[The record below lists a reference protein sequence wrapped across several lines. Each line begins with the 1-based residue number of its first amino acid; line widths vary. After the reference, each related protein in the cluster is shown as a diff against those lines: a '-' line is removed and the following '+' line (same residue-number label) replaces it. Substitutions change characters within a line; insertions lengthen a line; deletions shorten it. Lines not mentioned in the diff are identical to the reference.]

1 MPVKFLADANLDQD
15 IVTGLVRRQGE
26 IDFALPQDMIREG
39 MKDPEVLQVAASFD
53 RILVTHDVRTMPKHF
68 GQFVTRHA
76 SSGVILVPA
85 KMAIGTVIEELLMIW
100 ELSEP
105 GDWQNRI
112 RRLPL

>member
-1 MPVKFLADANLDQD
+1 
-15 IVTGLVRRQGE
+15 
-26 IDFALPQDMIREG
+26 
-39 MKDPEVLQVAASFD
+39 MKDPEVLELAAASD

-68 GQFVTRHA
+68 GEFVTRHA
-76 SSGVILVPA
+76 SPGVILIPA

-100 ELSEP
+100 ELSES